1 MRLQI
6 QGAGSNQFTMQQG
19 VLDGLLVSFKATT
32 VTDITAAV
40 MQSVNI
46 TVTLQSSSGNET
58 ILSGNLF
65 ALGVANN
72 PSSYEGL
79 AIGLYKSFDVKFGG
93 FIQVKDGDNLQV
105 SVSVGTAVTG
115 GVVTVTSA
123 DGVGI
128 EEYTPKVIVFSVDK
142 TRSNYAITPGNNI
155 SKVGFVNTTTDFT
168 LTSID
173 FSSNYFNTNLL
184 VDDFYALMAAEW
196 ERTPE
201 NYSFTFFNGG
211 PVDNMNINL
220 NVNTSA
226 TSNGY
231 IVAYAGIVTPRTRER
246 TAKAVTKLA
255 AQAEAKFGV

>member
-32 VTDITAAV
+32 VSDITAAV
-40 MQSVNI
+40 LQSVNI
-46 TVTLQSSSGNET
+46 NVTLQSSAGNET

-65 ALGVANN
+65 ALGIANN
-72 PSSYEGL
+72 PSSYEGI
-79 AIGLYKSFDVKFGG
+79 AIGLYKSFDVKFGN
-93 FIQVKDGDNLQV
+93 FLQVKDGDNLQV
-105 SVSVGTAVTG
+105 QVSVGTAVTG
-115 GVVTVTSA
+115 GVVTVTTA

-128 EEYTPKVIVFSVDK
+128 EDWTPKVIVFSVDK

-155 SKVGFVNTTTDFT
+155 SKVAFVNTTTDFT
-168 LTSID
+168 LTSVD
-173 FSSNYFNTNLL
+173 FSSNYFNTNLI

-201 NYSFTFFNGG
+201 NYSFTFWQGG

-220 NVNTSA
+220 NINTGAS
-226 TSNGY
+226 SNGY
-231 IVAYAGIVTPRTRER
+231 IVVYTGIVTPRTRAR
-246 TAKAVTKLA
+246 TAAAVTKIA